1 MHIISTYPQEA
12 HKNPDVCGHKHQIS
26 LYGDI
31 ELHIQVVSLCGHRT
45 TYIQGLNCSE
55 TMGNPDV

>member
-45 TYIQGLNCSE
+45 TYTRIKL
-55 TMGNPDV
+55 

>member
-1 MHIISTYPQEA
+1 MCLYMSIGMHIISTYPQEA

-31 ELHIQVVSLCGHRT
+31 ELHIQVVSLCGQT
-45 TYIQGLNCSE
+45 TYTRIKL
-55 TMGNPDV
+55 